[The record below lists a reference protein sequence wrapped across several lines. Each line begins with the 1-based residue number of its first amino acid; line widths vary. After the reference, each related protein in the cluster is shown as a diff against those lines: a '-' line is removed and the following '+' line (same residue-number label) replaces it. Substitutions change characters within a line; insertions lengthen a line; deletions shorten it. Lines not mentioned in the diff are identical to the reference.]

1 MPPKA
6 VLFDLDDTLFDHRAT
21 SRAALSALREE
32 VPALQALAFDDLE
45 RRHVAVL
52 EELHHSGV
60 MQGVMSVDEARE
72 ERFSRLLEAAGT
84 PASPEAAAAA
94 AARYRDLYGAA
105 RREVPGAR
113 ALVEAL
119 ARRVRLAVVSN
130 NILAEQEAKLNEFGM
145 RPFVDALV
153 VSAEVGVSKPDPAI
167 FQIALARLG
176 LPPGEAVM
184 VGDSW
189 PIDIVGATRAGLRAV
204 WLNRTGEPCPD
215 ALLAAE
221 IRSLEPTT
229 AVSRVVLGTREPEN
243 LRT

>member
-21 SRAALSALREE
+21 SRAALGALRDE
-32 VPALQALAFDDLE
+32 VPALQALAFDELE
-45 RRHVAVL
+45 RRHVALL

-60 MQGVMSVDEARE
+60 MQGVVSVDEARE
-72 ERFSRLLEAAGT
+72 QRFSRLLEAAGT
-84 PASPEAAAAA
+84 PASPAAAAAA
-94 AARYRDLYGAA
+94 AARYRDLYVAA

-130 NILAEQEAKLNEFGM
+130 NILAEQEAKLNELGM
-145 RPFVDALV
+145 RPFVAALV
-153 VSAEVGVSKPDPAI
+153 VSADVGVSKPDPAI

-189 PIDIVGATRAGLRAV
+189 PIDIAGATRAGLRAV

-221 IRSLEPTT
+221 IRSLEPTA
-229 AVSRVVLGTREPEN
+229 AVSRVVLGT
-243 LRT
+243 